1 MSCKLT
7 SLVLLSTEVD
17 SLFRQ
22 TPMPYIVAVHM
33 KQATTLLLLILPFV
47 LVDTLKLKMI
57 PLMFCIAL
65 IYMGRLSSVPVSRVK
80 LM

>member
-1 MSCKLT
+1 
-7 SLVLLSTEVD
+7 
-17 SLFRQ
+17 
-22 TPMPYIVAVHM
+22 MPYIVAVHM

-65 IYMGRLSSVPVSRVK
+65 IYMGQLDESQACVELMIRQESRAS
-80 LM
+80 LRR

>member
-1 MSCKLT
+1 
-7 SLVLLSTEVD
+7 
-17 SLFRQ
+17 
-22 TPMPYIVAVHM
+22 MPYIVAVHM

-65 IYMGRLSSVPVSRVK
+65 IYMGQLGPGEPWDQADA
-80 LM
+80 